1 MKIKTISFSVN
12 AQNLKP
18 MKRNDGTIFIIV
30 MKYMHIY
37 VEIRLIHLIFVKLAS
52 LKNSYWKRNK
62 NNIISNAL
70 HPNVLLVNV
79 KYQNVLTGTPNKEKG
94 PSLSTV
100 RCNPSHTGESTSCA
114 V

>member
-1 MKIKTISFSVN
+1 
-12 AQNLKP
+12 
-18 MKRNDGTIFIIV
+18 
-30 MKYMHIY
+30 
-37 VEIRLIHLIFVKLAS
+37 
-52 LKNSYWKRNK
+52 
-62 NNIISNAL
+62 L

>member
-62 NNIISNAL
+62 NNIISDAL

-79 KYQNVLTGTPNKEKG
+79 KYQMF
-94 PSLSTV
+94 
-100 RCNPSHTGESTSCA
+100 
-114 V
+114 